1 MKKTSLFALL
11 LVLFTTNLLAQK
23 KGFVSLN
30 LGGANPIGD
39 FGSKESTNSKAG
51 LANLGILLDLAFGY
65 KFHENIGVTAMIR
78 SQANPIDG
86 QVFADALANALPSG
100 TTAQYSVKSWATG
113 MFLVG
118 PFASFKVSDKF
129 YIEPRVMGGL
139 TSISNPEINITFSN
153 NTWLK
158 QISTDASGFGYL
170 IGAGVKYNL
179 SEKWCL
185 IGNIDYTGASID
197 FKDVTTTYSNG
208 FIQKSSNT
216 LTFASVNSTIG
227 IGLRF

>member
-1 MKKTSLFALL
+1 
-11 LVLFTTNLLAQK
+11 
-23 KGFVSLN
+23 
-30 LGGANPIGD
+30 
-39 FGSKESTNSKAG
+39 
-51 LANLGILLDLAFGY
+51 
-65 KFHENIGVTAMIR
+65 
-78 SQANPIDG
+78 
-86 QVFADALANALPSG
+86 
-100 TTAQYSVKSWATG
+100 
-113 MFLVG
+113 
-118 PFASFKVSDKF
+118 
-129 YIEPRVMGGL
+129 MGGL